1 MAIGT
6 ALLGLLAFLLGCSG
20 TSAEPQNSG
29 RSPKGK
35 CVLTGNWTNDLASTM
50 QINNVSNTGAFSG
63 IYQTAVSDSGNPIWP
78 SPLQG
83 VQGQGT
89 QPVFGFTI
97 KWNFTESISV
107 FVGQCFLDAD
117 GKEQLNTTWLLRN
130 MMDSRKDDWKATRV
144 GTNTFYRTV
153 RG

>member
-1 MAIGT
+1 M
-6 ALLGLLAFLLGCSG
+6 
-20 TSAEPQNSG
+20 P
-29 RSPKGK
+29 

-50 QINNVSNTGAFSG
+50 QISNVSNTGAFSG
-63 IYQTAVSDSGNPIWP
+63 IYQTAVSDSINPIRP

-83 VQGQGT
+83 VQGQGA

-97 KWNFTESISV
+97 KWNFAESISV

-130 MMDSRKDDWKATRV
+130 MMESRKDDWKATRV

>member
-1 MAIGT
+1 
-6 ALLGLLAFLLGCSG
+6 
-20 TSAEPQNSG
+20 
-29 RSPKGK
+29 
-35 CVLTGNWTNDLASTM
+35 M
-50 QINNVSNTGAFSG
+50 QISNVSNTGAFSG
-63 IYQTAVSDSGNPIWP
+63 IYQTAVSDSINPIRP

-83 VQGQGT
+83 VQGQGA

-97 KWNFTESISV
+97 KWNFAESISV

-130 MMDSRKDDWKATRV
+130 MMESRKDDWKATRV